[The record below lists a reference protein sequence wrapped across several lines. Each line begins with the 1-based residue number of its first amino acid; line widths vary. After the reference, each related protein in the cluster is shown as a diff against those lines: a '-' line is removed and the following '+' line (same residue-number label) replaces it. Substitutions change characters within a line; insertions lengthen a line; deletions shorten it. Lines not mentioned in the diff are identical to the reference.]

1 MCWTKNK
8 LNLNVCEQCL
18 LTICVIFIRKSFYEI
33 SYEEYVTEES
43 TSSYVQVIVIL
54 RFLQVPISTASVAL
68 LNDLALTLF
77 ASLLVY
83 LAYFIALL
91 PLQ

>member
-68 LNDLALTLF
+68 LIA
-77 ASLLVY
+77 AKWHYSLC
-83 LAYFIALL
+83 
-91 PLQ
+91 PQLQCHAF